1 MMEKNKFK
9 LAQQTAG
16 FSHDGT
22 SHQLSPGPKRKTEE
36 GEEEE
41 EEEEDMKEDFTTRTV
56 DAYYNLHMQI
66 GWPLIVAQHEEH
78 FRHALRYKY

>member
-1 MMEKNKFK
+1 MMGK
-9 LAQQTAG
+9 TANSRI
-16 FSHDGT
+16 FSRRDESPT
-22 SHQLSPGPKRKTEE
+22 LSRPKRKTEGE
-36 GEEEE
+36 EEEE